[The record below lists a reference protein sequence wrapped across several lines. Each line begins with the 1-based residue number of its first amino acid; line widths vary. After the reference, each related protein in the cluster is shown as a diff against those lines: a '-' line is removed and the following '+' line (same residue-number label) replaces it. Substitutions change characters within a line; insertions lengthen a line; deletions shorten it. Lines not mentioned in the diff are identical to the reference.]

1 MSTSNPAVN
10 VSLDKARETRKQCKN
25 GAMSIEYFIIA
36 KCHVVILVN
45 KQRKGINEVG
55 RVTHEVG
62 EMCVPTNIYCSTPM
76 LKMAE

>member
-1 MSTSNPAVN
+1 
-10 VSLDKARETRKQCKN
+10 
-25 GAMSIEYFIIA
+25 MSIEYFITA
-36 KCHVVILVN
+36 KCDVVILVN

-55 RVTHEVG
+55 SVTHEVG